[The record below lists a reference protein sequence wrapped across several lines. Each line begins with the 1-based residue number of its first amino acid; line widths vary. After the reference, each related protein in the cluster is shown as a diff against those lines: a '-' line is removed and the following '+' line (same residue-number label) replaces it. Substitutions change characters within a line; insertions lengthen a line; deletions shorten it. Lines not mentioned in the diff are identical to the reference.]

1 MKKKPARE
9 KTNRSINQ
17 ILGFIYES
25 EIDDKK

>member
-1 MKKKPARE
+1 MKKKPARK

-17 ILGFIYES
+17 ILGFIYEN